1 MINSLTEL
9 EEAKEKGQQFE
20 LFSPKADDWVGI
32 TVHMMRLFNVEQLIS
47 DKRLRVKQVKS

>member
-20 LFSPKADDWVGI
+20 FFSPKADDWVGI
-32 TVHMMRLFNVEQLIS
+32 TVHIMRLFDVEQLIL
-47 DKRLRVKQVKS
+47 DKRLRVKQIKG